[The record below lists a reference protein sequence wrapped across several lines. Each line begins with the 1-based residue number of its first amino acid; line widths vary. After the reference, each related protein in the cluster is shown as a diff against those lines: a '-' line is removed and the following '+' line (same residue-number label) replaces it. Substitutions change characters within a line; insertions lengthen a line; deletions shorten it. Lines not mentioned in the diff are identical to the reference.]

1 MTTKATEFGNILILG
16 KLKFDTSH
24 SSPNKTIFIYTYK
37 YQCIKNKIFD
47 KRNSLSF
54 YM

>member
-1 MTTKATEFGNILILG
+1 MTIKATEFGNILILG